1 MEATKIDH
9 ISIAVRNLEE
19 ARSLWEP
26 VLGKS
31 GPDDCYIEEQEKI
44 KVYRYQIGEVGL
56 ELMESTSDDGEVARC
71 IRNRGEGIMV
81 LSIHVSNT
89 RSALQELE
97 EKGYPLIKGI
107 RSFRNSEYAFI
118 HPRGMNNV
126 LVELIDNADR
136 E

>member
-1 MEATKIDH
+1 MTANKIDH
-9 ISIAVRNLEE
+9 ISIAVNNLEE
-19 ARSLWEP
+19 ARKFWEP

-31 GPDDCYIEEQEKI
+31 GPDDFYIEEKEKI
-44 KVYRYQIGEVGL
+44 KVYRYFIGEVGM
-56 ELMESTSDDGEVARC
+56 ELMESTSDDGEVARF

-81 LSIHVSNT
+81 LSIHVPNT
-89 RSALQELE
+89 RLALQELE
-97 EKGYPLIKGI
+97 EKNYPLIQGT
-107 RSFRNSEYAFI
+107 RTFRNSEYAFI